1 MFGDFGFFG
10 VVGFGLLLFDFAG
23 LFHPEGFRFF
33 IFDLFIGGVGVGI
46 IDVTEIERS
55 LVDGLHFFELDDQKG
70 TLSSSGCP

>member
-23 LFHPEGFRFF
+23 LFDPEGFSFF
-33 IFDLFIGGVGVGI
+33 IFDLFIGGVGVGV